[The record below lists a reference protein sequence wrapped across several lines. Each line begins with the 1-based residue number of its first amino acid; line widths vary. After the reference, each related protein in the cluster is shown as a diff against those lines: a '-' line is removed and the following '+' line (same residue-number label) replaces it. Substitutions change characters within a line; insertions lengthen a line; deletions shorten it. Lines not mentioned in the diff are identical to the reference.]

1 MDLAVQL
8 VIVTKKKI
16 QTQLFIKVW
25 QGSEK
30 SNSHKLKV
38 SDGTLFT
45 NSSSLIVFD
54 G

>member
-8 VIVTKKKI
+8 VIVTKKKK
-16 QTQLFIKVW
+16 TQLFIKVW